1 MDVALLVCAPI
12 KEKRIRHFLLFVFC
26 LDKIAH
32 CEKKE
37 ESSGDGRSWLN
48 PYTVSIERHS
58 ASAPTSAVL
67 SPLAVHDDPY
77 RCDIKKTWTA
87 SFVYIYISK
96 MARPRIAD
104 DDITLFPL
112 FNVFFLF
119 FFYYVAPQFGLL
131 PDCGYRFAAR
141 LPVDGK
147 TNRRRRRVLRV
158 ITSTI
163 VSSSQWRRRRQVIS
177 RLPYRRR
184 CRLDGRHIGHKN
196 VDTQRRLGW
205 STDSIRVS

>member
-1 MDVALLVCAPI
+1 MFGWDCA
-12 KEKRIRHFLLFVFC
+12 F
-26 LDKIAH
+26 
-32 CEKKE
+32 EKKE

-119 FFYYVAPQFGLL
+119 FFFIMLRRSLGYCLIVAIGLRL
-131 PDCGYRFAAR
+131 VSRWTGRRTVGAAESYAS
-141 LPVDGK
+141 L
-147 TNRRRRRVLRV
+147 RRRSSPPASGGGGGKLLADCLTVAGVVLMAVTLATKTWTRNADWADRRTLFE
-158 ITSTI
+158 
-163 VSSSQWRRRRQVIS
+163 
-177 RLPYRRR
+177 
-184 CRLDGRHIGHKN
+184 
-196 VDTQRRLGW
+196 
-205 STDSIRVS
+205 

>member
-1 MDVALLVCAPI
+1 MFGWDCA
-12 KEKRIRHFLLFVFC
+12 F
-26 LDKIAH
+26 
-32 CEKKE
+32 EKKE

-67 SPLAVHDDPY
+67 SPSGRARRPLSLRH
-77 RCDIKKTWTA
+77 KKDMNRL
-87 SFVYIYISK
+87 FRIYIYIKDGSPPHCWW
-96 MARPRIAD
+96 RHHPFPSFQC
-104 DDITLFPL
+104 LFS
-112 FNVFFLF
+112 FLL
-119 FFYYVAPQFGLL
+119 FYYVAPQFGLL

-163 VSSSQWRRRRQVIS
+163 VSPSQWRRRRQVIS

>member
-67 SPLAVHDDPY
+67 SPSGRARRPLSLRH
-77 RCDIKKTWTA
+77 KKDMNRL
-87 SFVYIYISK
+87 FRIYIYIKDGSPPHCWWRHHPFPSFQCLFSFLLLLCC
-96 MARPRIAD
+96 AAVWVTAWLWLSVCGSSPGGREDEPSAPPSPTRHYVD
-104 DDITLFPL
+104 D
-112 FNVFFLF
+112 
-119 FFYYVAPQFGLL
+119 
-131 PDCGYRFAAR
+131 R
-141 LPVDGK
+141 LPQPVAAAAA
-147 TNRRRRRVLRV
+147 
-158 ITSTI
+158 S
-163 VSSSQWRRRRQVIS
+163 
-177 RLPYRRR
+177 Y
-184 CRLDGRHIGHKN
+184 
-196 VDTQRRLGW
+196 
-205 STDSIRVS
+205 